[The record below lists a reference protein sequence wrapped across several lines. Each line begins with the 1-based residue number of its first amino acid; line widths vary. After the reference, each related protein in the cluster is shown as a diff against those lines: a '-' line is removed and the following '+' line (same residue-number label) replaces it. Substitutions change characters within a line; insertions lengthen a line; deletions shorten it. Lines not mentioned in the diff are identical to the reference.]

1 MCKVYARLRQ
11 RSRTYL
17 LEKIWGAGRK
27 ILVSNKEDDD
37 EDEIDVQ
44 LENKIRFAICCDL
57 DYLRER
63 KMLSGQVR

>member
-27 ILVSNKEDDD
+27 ILVSDKDNEE
-37 EDEIDVQ
+37 EDEIIAQ
-44 LENKIRFAICCDL
+44 LENRIRLAIC
-57 DYLRER
+57 
-63 KMLSGQVR
+63 